1 MWVAIKSAPEPKKL
15 WLICFISTKA
25 VPSLQLAPCLW
36 IRQHYWVLKASPK
49 FGFIV
54 SGYKRHYCKKV
65 RWFTDVGWK
74 KRPNFYVMPCNICIK
89 HVKAYAGSQ
98 KHQSRTGTAS
108 VVKSHLW
115 LCSCQ
120 TVSTWCSDT
129 LTVLWCLKS
138 NCAVQQKW
146 KQKKQKTKQNRKH
159 KKSQITVNTPGF
171 ISVSEGSCE
180 SVLIAVYRQR
190 LR

>member
-1 MWVAIKSAPEPKKL
+1 MGCNQVSTRTKKKL

-146 KQKKQKTKQNRKH
+146 KQKNKNKKQETQK
-159 KKSQITVNTPGF
+159 
-171 ISVSEGSCE
+171 VSNHSKYSRAYIC
-180 SVLIAVYRQR
+180 
-190 LR
+190 